1 MSPETPKAKRMT
13 PKRIAVM
20 VAFLAVLSAAGLG
33 LKKLFQGMITKQLAT
48 VVWGPIVDNIRSSDL
63 EADEHKTICAMIDK
77 VSARFKEKSLSE
89 DQLYDLSMK
98 LSRRYLAKLARI
110 MAAKHRQFDQSE
122 LSAEE
127 KQRINQVFQRFARA
141 VLEKKLLRRQV
152 RAVYEQ
158 WRDYGH
164 RGKARK
170 LGESEREQLLSE
182 LQSHADNCQIP
193 EQVEPVKLSEEF
205 ERAIRD
211 SLGPESP

>member
-1 MSPETPKAKRMT
+1 MSSDAPKAKRMT

-20 VAFLAVLSAAGLG
+20 IAFLATLSLLGLG
-33 LKKLFQGMITKQLAT
+33 LKRAFHGMITDQLAT

-63 EADEHKTICAMIDK
+63 EESEHKKICAMIDK
-77 VSARFKEKSLSE
+77 VTKQFEAKSLSE
-89 DQLYDLSMK
+89 SQLYDLSMK

-110 MAAKHRQFDQSE
+110 MAAKHRQIDQSE
-122 LSAEE
+122 LSADE
-127 KQRINQVFQRFARA
+127 KQRIDRIFQRFAQA
-141 VLEKKLLRRQV
+141 VLQQKLKRRKV

-164 RGKARK
+164 RSKSRK

-193 EQVEPVKLSEEF
+193 KDVKALNLVSEF
-205 ERAIRD
+205 EKAIKD
-211 SLGPESP
+211 SLQP